1 MSVDLKTKYLG
12 LNLKNPLVA
21 SSSPL
26 TGRLDFLRQLEDNG
40 IGAVVL
46 PSIFEEQI
54 EHEQNQVL
62 QLHQE
67 GAETFPEALGGYF
80 PAMEDYNTGPD
91 TYLEQIRAAKE
102 ALSIP
107 VLASLNGVSASGWVD
122 YAKQIQ
128 DAGADGLE
136 LNVYFIAADTEESSF
151 QVEWRYLNL
160 VAAVRE
166 AITIPLAV
174 KVHPFFSAPAHM
186 SKRLVEAGAN
196 GLVLFNR
203 FYQPDIDLE
212 ALKVRANVQLS
223 TSSELRLPLRW
234 IAILRGRVAASLAAT
249 SGTHTAADVLKLL
262 FAGADVAMM
271 ASALLRNGPT
281 HVRTLL
287 SAIST
292 WLDEHEYVSVE
303 QMRGSM
309 SQQNCEDP
317 AAFERANY
325 MAGLTSYTSNFEWA

>member
-12 LNLKNPLVA
+12 LDLKNPLVA

-26 TGRLDFLRQLEDNG
+26 TGRLDYLRQLEDNG

-62 QLHQE
+62 QLNQAGSE
-67 GAETFPEALGGYF
+67 MFPEALGGYF

-102 ALSIP
+102 ALSVP

-136 LNVYFIAADTEESSF
+136 LNVYFIAADAEESSF

-223 TSSELRLPLRW
+223 TSADLRLPLRW
-234 IAILRGRVAASLAAT
+234 IAILRGRVSASLAAT
-249 SGTHTAADVLKLL
+249 TGTHTAADVLKLL

-287 SAIST
+287 SAISA

>member
-12 LNLKNPLVA
+12 LDLKNPLVA

-26 TGRLDFLRQLEDNG
+26 TGRLDYLRQLEDNG

-62 QLHQE
+62 QLNQAGSE
-67 GAETFPEALGGYF
+67 MFPEALGGYF

-91 TYLEQIRAAKE
+91 TYLEQIRAAKQ
-102 ALSIP
+102 ALSVP

-136 LNVYFIAADTEESSF
+136 LNVYFIAADAEESSF

-223 TSSELRLPLRW
+223 TSADLRLPLRW
-234 IAILRGRVAASLAAT
+234 IAILRGRVSASLAAT
-249 SGTHTAADVLKLL
+249 TGTHTAADVLKLL

-287 SAIST
+287 SAISA